1 MGMVYYIL
9 LTFDIPDIRFELYE
23 EVYLANILLG
33 MFVKGRFQGTCEG
46 FITPEQ
52 CELTTF

>member
-9 LTFDIPDIRFELYE
+9 LTFDIPDIRCELCK
-23 EVYLANILLG
+23 EVYLANILRG
-33 MFVKGRFQGTCEG
+33 MYVKGRFQGICEG